1 MTDGPHYIIHP
12 AARRKPVALH
22 TNPFMDPD
30 AHLSLGEIARLE
42 ALRSYRE
49 KLARSGLKL
58 SAEDF
63 ALWVK
68 LSRVPRRPPIYR
80 LPTTPAPKGA
90 A

>member
-1 MTDGPHYIIHP
+1 MTDGPHYIIQP
-12 AARRKPVALH
+12 GAKRKPFALH

-30 AHLSLGEIARLE
+30 AHLSLGEVNRYE
-42 ALRSYRE
+42 ALRLYRT
-49 KLARSGLKL
+49 KLAKSGLKL

-68 LSRVPRRPPIYR
+68 LNRVPRRLPIYR
-80 LPTTPAPKGA
+80 LPTRPKGA